1 MTRATGIRGWS
12 ASFRVRL
19 TATLMAVVALTAVV
33 VGTTSV
39 LLVESS
45 LRRNLVAG
53 SLDDARFA
61 LTTLA
66 DAVGLP
72 PSPTPSDVDDSG
84 LVDRILA
91 RGADDV
97 VIVVPDAAPTGPD
110 DLVAQLDPAV
120 VALVAEGDLG
130 WQFLD
135 RGGREVLVVGGRRPP
150 GGPDLYLVI
159 ATDEVAANTVAVVRT
174 TVAAAVGVAL
184 LGLLAAWWL
193 ARGILRPLGQ
203 ASAAARRMAAGDLD
217 ARLPTGDD
225 EVGRLAVAFNDMA
238 ASLADTISTLRVAEE
253 SQRRFVA
260 DSSHELRTPL
270 TGLVSAAGLLPDRL
284 ARTDADDDSRA
295 LAEIVDREARHLR
308 DLVEDL
314 LEMSRLDAPSGTDAA
329 TDVDV
334 SHLVRALVRRRLP
347 TAEVDVA
354 VDRPLRLAA
363 HPVERIVG
371 NLVDNARIHADGRE
385 VVVTVRLL
393 GQDPMAGQVD
403 GHGPDEVLEVVV
415 ADRGPGIVA
424 ADLERVFDRFATGA
438 GAGRGGAGLG
448 LAIARDHARRAGGDL
463 TATPRAHGG
472 LAVRATIPVARSLQG
487 GDGAETTPGDD
498 GDTR

>member
-1 MTRATGIRGWS
+1 MTRATGRWAWS
-12 ASFRVRL
+12 GSFRVRL
-19 TATLMAVVALTAVV
+19 TATLMAVVALTAIV

-45 LRRNLVAG
+45 LRRTLVAD

-72 PSPTPSDVDDSG
+72 PSPTPTDLADSG

-97 VIVVPDAAPTGPD
+97 VVVLNATPAGPEG
-110 DLVAQLDPAV
+110 LVAQLDPAV
-120 VALVAEGDLG
+120 VALVADGELG

-135 RGGREVLVVGGRRPP
+135 RGDREVLVVGGRRPP
-150 GGPDLYLVI
+150 GGPDLYLVT
-159 ATDEVAANTVAVVRT
+159 ATDEVAATTTAVVRT
-174 TVAAAVGVAL
+174 TVAVAVAVAL
-184 LGLLAAWWL
+184 VGLLAAWWL
-193 ARGILRPLGQ
+193 ARGILRPVGQ

-217 ARLPTGDD
+217 ARLPTGND
-225 EVGRLAVAFNDMA
+225 EVGRLGLAFNAMA
-238 ASLADTISTLRVAEE
+238 ASLAATISTLTAAEE

-284 ARTDADDDSRA
+284 ARTGVDDDTRG
-295 LAEIVDREARHLR
+295 LADIVDREARNLR

-314 LEMSRLDAPSGTDAA
+314 LEMSRLDAPAGGDAA
-329 TDVDV
+329 TDLDV
-334 SHLVRALVRRRLP
+334 SHLVRALVRQRLP
-347 TAEVDVA
+347 TAAVDVE
-354 VDRPLRLAA
+354 VHRPVRLAA

-385 VVVTVRLL
+385 VVVTARLL
-393 GQDPMAGQVD
+393 ERDPGAGPVD
-403 GHGPDEVLEVVV
+403 DDGPGEVLEVVV
-415 ADRGPGIVA
+415 ADRGPGIVS
-424 ADLERVFDRFATGA
+424 ADLDRVFDRFATGA
-438 GAGRGGAGLG
+438 GPGRGGAGLG
-448 LAIARDHARRAGGDL
+448 LAIARNHARRLGGDL
-463 TATPRAHGG
+463 TASPRDGGG
-472 LAVRATIPVARSLQG
+472 LVMRATMPVARSLHG
-487 GDGAETTPGDD
+487 GDGVETPPRED
-498 GDTR
+498 GDIR

>member
-1 MTRATGIRGWS
+1 MTRVAGRWAWS
-12 ASFRVRL
+12 GSFRVRL
-19 TATLMAVVALTAVV
+19 TATLMAVVAVTAVV

-45 LRRNLVAG
+45 LRRTLVAD

-72 PSPTPSDVDDSG
+72 PSPTPADLGESG

-97 VIVVPDAAPTGPD
+97 VVVPDGAAVGPGG
-110 DLVAQLDPAV
+110 LVAQLDPAV
-120 VALVAEGDLG
+120 VALVADGELG

-150 GGPDLYLVI
+150 SGPDVYLVT
-159 ATDEVAANTVAVVRT
+159 ATDEVAATTSAVVGTTVAV
-174 TVAAAVGVAL
+174 AVGVAL
-184 LGLLAAWWL
+184 VGLLAAWWL
-193 ARGILRPLGQ
+193 ARGILRPVGE

-217 ARLPTGDD
+217 TRLPTGDD
-225 EVGRLAVAFNDMA
+225 DVGRLGLAFNSMA
-238 ASLADTISTLRVAEE
+238 ASLADTISTLRAAEE

-284 ARTDADDDSRA
+284 ARTGADDETRA
-295 LAEIVDREARHLR
+295 LAEIVDREAGRLR

-314 LEMSRLDAPSGTDAA
+314 LEMSRLDAPAAADPA
-329 TDVDV
+329 TDLDV
-334 SHLVRALVRRRLP
+334 THLVRALVRQRLP
-347 TAEVDVA
+347 TADVDVT
-354 VDRPLRLAA
+354 VDRPVRLAA

-385 VVVTVRLL
+385 VAVTVRLL
-393 GQDPMAGQVD
+393 GRGVGAREVD
-403 GHGPDEVLEVVV
+403 GDEHVEVLEMVV
-415 ADRGPGIVA
+415 ADRGPGIAA

-438 GAGRGGAGLG
+438 GPGRGGAGLG
-448 LAIARDHARRAGGDL
+448 LAIARDHARRLGGDL
-463 TATPRAHGG
+463 TASPRDGGG
-472 LAVRATIPVARSLQG
+472 LVVRATIPVARSLRG
-487 GDGAETTPGDD
+487 GDGVETPPSED
-498 GDTR
+498 GVIR